1 MAVVG
6 VRLRSFELR
15 KVQPK
20 VAGLGLGSRLLAR
33 GKRQKDDS
41 CDASVV
47 PGVGTQVDSFA
58 KMGAL
63 FELNF
68 ALEEVEPVFAVPAS
82 SL

>member
-15 KVQPK
+15 KVQPE

-47 PGVGTQVDSFA
+47 PGVGTQVGSFA

-68 ALEEVEPVFAVPAS
+68 ALEEVEPVFAVPTS